1 MPEVSA
7 STVSQVDPLALDVL
21 FNEARTHNVW
31 QEKEVEDKILED
43 LYSLM
48 KMAPTSMNI
57 SPARIVF
64 VKSSS
69 GKERL
74 RPALVSGNVE
84 KTMTAPVC
92 AVIGYDVSC
101 WKNLNKLFPFKD
113 MSQLFENNPE
123 FAETT
128 AFRNG
133 SMQGAYFILAA
144 RSLGLDCGPMSGFDN
159 ARVDEEFFSGTEI
172 KSNFLCNLGYG
183 VWDNIP
189 SRAPRLQFGEVCK
202 II

>member
-1 MPEVSA
+1 MQKVSGNTMP
-7 STVSQVDPLALDVL
+7 QLDPIALDLL
-21 FNEARTHNVW
+21 FNEARTHNDW
-31 QEKEVEDKILED
+31 QDRDVEECALEN
-43 LYSLM
+43 LYCLM

-57 SPARIVF
+57 SPARIIF
-64 VKSSS
+64 IKSNEA
-69 GKERL
+69 KERL

-92 AVIGYDVSC
+92 AIIGYDVSC
-101 WKNLNKLFPFKD
+101 WKNLDKLFPFKD
-113 MSQLFENNPE
+113 MSQLFAQNPQ

-144 RSLGLDCGPMSGFDN
+144 RSIGLDCGPMSGFDN
-159 ARVDEEFFSGTEI
+159 VKVDEEFFGGTEI

-183 VWDNIP
+183 IWDNIP
-189 SRAPRLQFGEVCK
+189 NRAPRLEFDEVCK

>member
-101 WKNLNKLFPFKD
+101 WKKLNKLFPFKD

>member
-189 SRAPRLQFGEVCK
+189 SRAPSLQFGEVSK

>member
-31 QEKEVEDKILED
+31 QQKEVEDKILED
-43 LYSLM
+43 LYSLI

-57 SPARIVF
+57 SPARIIF

>member
-57 SPARIVF
+57 SPARIIF

-189 SRAPRLQFGEVCK
+189 SSAPRLQFGEVCK

>member
-57 SPARIVF
+57 SPARIIF

>member
-1 MPEVSA
+1 MPKVSA

-92 AVIGYDVSC
+92 AVIGYDVFC

-113 MSQLFENNPE
+113 MSHLFENNPE

>member
-7 STVSQVDPLALDVL
+7 STVSQVDPLALDIL

-31 QEKEVEDKILED
+31 QEKEIEDKILED

-57 SPARIVF
+57 SPARIIF

>member
-57 SPARIVF
+57 SPARIIF

-172 KSNFLCNLGYG
+172 KSNFLCNLGFG

>member
-57 SPARIVF
+57 SPARIIF

-133 SMQGAYFILAA
+133 SMQGAYFIIAA

>member
-57 SPARIVF
+57 SPARIIF

-159 ARVDEEFFSGTEI
+159 ARIDEEFFSGTEI

>member
-57 SPARIVF
+57 SPARIIF

-123 FAETT
+123 FSETT

>member
-57 SPARIVF
+57 SPARIIF

-123 FAETT
+123 FAEIT

>member
-57 SPARIVF
+57 SPARIIF

-189 SRAPRLQFGEVCK
+189 SRAPRLQFGEGCK

>member
-1 MPEVSA
+1 M
-7 STVSQVDPLALDVL
+7 
-21 FNEARTHNVW
+21 
-31 QEKEVEDKILED
+31 
-43 LYSLM
+43 
-48 KMAPTSMNI
+48 
-57 SPARIVF
+57 
-64 VKSSS
+64 
-69 GKERL
+69 

-172 KSNFLCNLGYG
+172 KSNFLCYLGFG
-183 VWDNIP
+183 VGDNIP
-189 SRAPRLQFGEVCK
+189 SRAPRLQCGEACK

>member
-21 FNEARTHNVW
+21 FNQARTHNVW

-57 SPARIVF
+57 SPARIIF

-133 SMQGAYFILAA
+133 SMQGAYFNIAA
-144 RSLGLDCGPMSGFDN
+144 RSLGLDCGPMSGFDY
-159 ARVDEEFFSGTEI
+159 ARVDEEFFAGTEI

>member
-21 FNEARTHNVW
+21 FNEARTHNDW
-31 QEKEVEDKILED
+31 QQKEVEDKILED

-48 KMAPTSMNI
+48 RMAPTSMNV
-57 SPARIVF
+57 SPARIIF

>member
-57 SPARIVF
+57 SPARIIF

-69 GKERL
+69 GKKRL

>member
-57 SPARIVF
+57 SPARIIF

-189 SRAPRLQFGEVCK
+189 SRAPRLQFGEACK

>member
-64 VKSSS
+64 VKRSS

-159 ARVDEEFFSGTEI
+159 ARVDEEFFAGTEI